1 MYPFIVL
8 AIASLQIQYLGLMEN
23 LRVRRA
29 GFAYRR
35 EYPVFLKRYL
45 LSNYSKKCLL
55 CICDEINDT
64 MISL

>member
-1 MYPFIVL
+1 MSKEPSYIRCIKPNDKQSPDLIEEQIVKH
-8 AIASLQIQYLGLMEN
+8 QVQYLGLMEN

-45 LSNYSKKCLL
+45 F
-55 CICDEINDT
+55 
-64 MISL
+64 